1 MGYYINVQFSFR
13 CNSIKQLKKVAK
25 TTLVALSCIN
35 EDELSYTQIMLQ
47 QIVDNPNK
55 YVHTGNKGDMF
66 IWGGVWNYYSTTKE
80 LPQLKR
86 FYSDC
91 LENKKILFDYDKA
104 LLFVNKE
111 RIDKTA
117 IYELS
122 YDNSGYTTIKQAVSE
137 LSWNHC

>member
-13 CNSIKQLKKVAK
+13 CHSIKQLKKVAK
-25 TTLVALSCIN
+25 TTLAALSCIN

-47 QIVDNPNK
+47 QIVENPNK
-55 YVHTGNKGDMF
+55 YVHIGNKGDMF

-80 LPQLKR
+80 LPQLKQ
-86 FYSDC
+86 FYYDC

-104 LLFVNKE
+104 LLFVSKE
-111 RIDKTA
+111 QIDKTA

-122 YDNSGYTTIKQAVSE
+122 YDNAGYTTIKQAVSE
-137 LSWNHC
+137 LSWNQC